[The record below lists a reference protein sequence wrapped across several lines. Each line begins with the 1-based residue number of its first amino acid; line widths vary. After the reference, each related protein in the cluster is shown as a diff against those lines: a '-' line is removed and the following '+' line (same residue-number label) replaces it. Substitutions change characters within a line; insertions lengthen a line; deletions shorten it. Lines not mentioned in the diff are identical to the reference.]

1 MLSYIDQPAVDPA
14 LAVRALSDPPIVTT
28 IDPASI
34 MMTPPDT
41 MDHAGHV
48 TTHLNATTLTI
59 GTWQRL
65 KLRANDLTCVYDG
78 ESKIFSWQIA
88 DNGCRFKIDMALD
101 AVSSIEFVD
110 NPSDVLADVHF
121 DISEPPLFYMEQKK
135 INNEKHQEEKQQ
147 EDKYDEKDWVQCSDF
162 TEGKQASRF
171 FRHSLKGVAHHL
183 KQELASLTENHP
195 ETQRLVRY
203 ASVNQQQQ
211 QEEHDFWL
219 AAAIAA
225 AATTTSGTSASS
237 PNNVSHH
244 YGPASTLYW
253 TPPDTA
259 IASTASAMPNMMP
272 VTVEPSSLLG

>member
-1 MLSYIDQPAVDPA
+1 MLSYIDQQAVDPA

-41 MDHAGHV
+41 NDHAGHV

-65 KLRANDLTCVYDG
+65 KLRANDLTCVYNG

-101 AVSSIEFVD
+101 AVSSIEFID

-135 INNEKHQEEKQQ
+135 SESEEQQ
-147 EDKYDEKDWVQCSDF
+147 DEKEWVQCSDF

-183 KQELASLTENHP
+183 KQELSSLTENHP

-225 AATTTSGTSASS
+225 AATGGPVTSS
-237 PNNVSHH
+237 PPSNATNH

-259 IASTASAMPNMMP
+259 IATTGSAMPTMMP